1 MFRSYSIIIC
11 LLALLPLQNVYAQ
24 RHQRVDSILQ
34 EKREQKREEI
44 RIHFRVAKTNIDKSY
59 MDNEETLNRIV
70 DWVNELQS
78 DSMINV
84 VAIEFCGAC
93 SPEGSVQFNRYL
105 SKTRLTRLEDYVRD
119 RIEIPEEIITRS
131 DHYIAW
137 SELKDFVVNSDLENK
152 NEILEI
158 LNSENTSKGNKL
170 DSRITAL
177 KAMDNGKTWIKLFNT
192 YFANLRNAYMVVITE
207 KSDLAILKE
216 LKPEYETPPCE
227 VNTTMP
233 ILSGIPDL
241 IQNFTTVLTDPRHMY
256 VKTNVAG
263 LGMLIANAAVE
274 FDLGKYFS
282 VSIPIYYSALDYFT
296 STLKF
301 RTLAIQPELRYWPLK
316 NDDRLFIGLHGGMA
330 YYNFAFGGDWRY
342 QDHEGRTPTFGGG
355 ISLGYRL
362 PISKDKNWKL
372 EFGIGAGVYPL
383 HYDVFHN
390 TENTYD
396 GELYDTRKKTYFGID
411 NVLIGISY
419 RIPIAKQKPTV
430 LY

>member
-1 MFRSYSIIIC
+1 M
-11 LLALLPLQNVYAQ
+11 N
-24 RHQRVDSILQ
+24 
-34 EKREQKREEI
+34 
-44 RIHFRVAKTNIDKSY
+44 
-59 MDNEETLNRIV
+59 NEETLNRIV

-93 SPEGSVQFNRYL
+93 SPEGSVQFNRCL

-177 KAMDNGKTWIKLFNT
+177 KAMDNGKTWIKLFNA

-263 LGMLIANAAVE
+263 LGMVIANAAVE

-282 VSIPIYYSALDYFT
+282 VSIPIYYSA
-296 STLKF
+296 
-301 RTLAIQPELRYWPLK
+301 
-316 NDDRLFIGLHGGMA
+316 
-330 YYNFAFGGDWRY
+330 
-342 QDHEGRTPTFGGG
+342 
-355 ISLGYRL
+355 
-362 PISKDKNWKL
+362 
-372 EFGIGAGVYPL
+372 
-383 HYDVFHN
+383 
-390 TENTYD
+390 
-396 GELYDTRKKTYFGID
+396 
-411 NVLIGISY
+411 
-419 RIPIAKQKPTV
+419 
-430 LY
+430 